1 MDTETL
7 LDTNGEICRNIKAR
21 KTKDM
26 VIPRQEDAG
35 QDLNIQILNRLK
47 KTVAKF
53 EYAGNDSTNKSTL
66 HPARN

>member
-35 QDLNIQILNRLK
+35 QDLNI
-47 KTVAKF
+47 
-53 EYAGNDSTNKSTL
+53 
-66 HPARN
+66 